1 MSKIEEEKEQ
11 NRLMILCACIAL
23 PVCIFGYCFNDLGIK
38 ILPNDCLWYPILISL
53 IISIFFIGIFGK
65 ELNEKT
71 PLVLKKYENEI
82 KIHDV
87 SDDLVKIC
95 ENTVYKE
102 KIPFILLIL
111 FGGYLISFISFV
123 VFFCIALADK
133 SKDYLFESYLS
144 YSTWFALYNFVV
156 IFLFRDTEAY
166 IQYCLNKFTCP
177 FCNAPM
183 SYFQTGYYEDGEYY
197 FRKTV
202 THSKDINGETVRWTT
217 EEPYVGCTTHTIS
230 KCFTCGQQHEEIGK
244 KERRT

>member
-102 KIPFILLIL
+102 KNTVYFADTFWRIFNK
-111 FGGYLISFISFV
+111 FY
-123 VFFCIALADK
+123 FFC
-133 SKDYLFESYLS
+133 S
-144 YSTWFALYNFVV
+144 V
-156 IFLFRDTEAY
+156 FL
-166 IQYCLNKFTCP
+166 
-177 FCNAPM
+177 
-183 SYFQTGYYEDGEYY
+183 
-197 FRKTV
+197 
-202 THSKDINGETVRWTT
+202 HSLG
-217 EEPYVGCTTHTIS
+217 
-230 KCFTCGQQHEEIGK
+230 
-244 KERRT
+244 